1 MKNKILLSLLIT
13 FATLY
18 LPFQISAQQVFD
30 VVSIGP
36 GYTNQ
41 AFYSMENGE
50 QANVSNTDWDLA
62 FQITGFQATI
72 LVNGK
77 NNVRLFK
84 AGKSVNDWSAITAA
98 DTVGMLNPGNELLNQ
113 DTSWWSGAFNITA
126 DPSNGF
132 DLGWGVY
139 DFATHAVTGD
149 SLFFMKMSTGEIKK
163 IWIQSLM
170 NNTYYFA
177 YANIDGSA
185 EVNTTLSKSAF
196 TGKNFGYYSIANG
209 ASLDREPNKYTWDLS
224 FAQYMSALPFPYKV
238 SGVLANDSVAVAK
251 AYPVDEA
258 TVTPWGLT
266 PSYYINTIGYE
277 WKAYDFNTNAWLIQD
292 STVFFV
298 NDRIGFLWKVVFTGF
313 GGSANGNF
321 EFYKE
326 KISATGVQENGG
338 MPALLGVAPNPSTNN
353 TQLTLFVKNYNATN
367 NISVFDLN
375 GKEVLRQPLPQQEGL
390 ITLPVST
397 ENLAN
402 GTYMLRL
409 LVDGV
414 LNTEKLVIVK

>member
-1 MKNKILLSLLIT
+1 MKKIFTTSALFVIA
-13 FATLY
+13 FC
-18 LPFQISAQQVFD
+18 LPFLSFGQGQVFD
-30 VVSIGP
+30 LVTIGP

-50 QANVSNTDWDLA
+50 QANVSNTNWDLA

-84 AGKSVNDWSAITAA
+84 SGKSVNDWSAITAA
-98 DTVGMLNPGNELLNQ
+98 DTVGMLNSGNELLNQ

-126 DPSNGF
+126 NPANGF

-149 SLFFMKMSTGEIKK
+149 SLFFMKMATGEIKK
-163 IWIQSLM
+163 VWIQSLQ
-170 NNTYYFA
+170 NNTYNFA
-177 YANIDGSA
+177 YANVDGSA

-196 TGKNFGYYSIANG
+196 TGKNFGYYSIATG
-209 ASLDREPNKYTWDLS
+209 TTIDREPNKFTWDLS

-251 AYPVDEA
+251 AYPVDESI
-258 TVTPWGLT
+258 VTPWGLT

-277 WKAYDFNTNAWLIQD
+277 WKAYDFNINAWTIQD
-292 STVFFV
+292 STVYFV
-298 NDRIGFLWKVVFTGF
+298 NDRLGYLWKLVFTGF
-313 GGSANGNF
+313 GGSATGNF

-326 KISATGVQENGG
+326 KLSATGVEENGG
-338 MPALLGVAPNPSTNN
+338 MPALLGVAPNPAANS
-353 TQLTLFVKNYNATN
+353 TQLTLFVKNYNSAN
-367 NISVFDLN
+367 EISIYDLN
-375 GKEVLRQPLPQQEGL
+375 GRVVSRELLPQQEGL

-397 ENLAN
+397 ENMVN
-402 GTYMLRL
+402 GTYVLRL
-409 LVDGV
+409 LVDGKLTV
-414 LNTEKLVIVK
+414 QKLVVVK